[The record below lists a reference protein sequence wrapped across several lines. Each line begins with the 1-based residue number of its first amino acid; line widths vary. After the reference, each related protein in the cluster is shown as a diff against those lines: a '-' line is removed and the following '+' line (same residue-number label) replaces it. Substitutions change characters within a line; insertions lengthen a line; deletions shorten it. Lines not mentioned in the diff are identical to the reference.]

1 MGANLNRLMQS
12 YGVYTPTVSPYSG
25 VDTPDALKAGA
36 TAGERGTYQGSL
48 ADYAAQ
54 QDAFKGYERDYR
66 NRIATTDLYTNP
78 GPASTFLS
86 TPNYSGIRGMRANL
100 SDTTSADTTDYTNPN
115 FDSMINDAYRSL
127 GRVGIG
133 TDTGNI
139 DQTGYDYWMNQLRT
153 GAIAPRDFKNQF
165 KIATN
170 DYIRQKPD
178 DDYTK
183 YVQGYLG
190 ILPAA
195 TLPVL
200 STPGGDTSLGLGGNT
215 GMGGEGP
222 GANPVGYDG
231 DGKETAGDLSNING
245 GAIGRGIGAL
255 LGGAVAGPLGALL
268 GSFGGSRLG
277 GMLSGSAGAA
287 QASSSNLA
295 KAAEDQESDFA
306 AAAALD
312 TSPGNALG
320 GDIAASGPGDFSGA
334 MGDLAA
340 MARGG
345 PVSSPTSMEEAL
357 LRDRSRHEFSDPR
370 FEEIY
375 GKYFYADGGPVGG
388 TFIPNPRSAL
398 QKVLKYE
405 GLLPGFF
412 GRGPDIVSPGDTPP
426 PSLPPPPSPPPS
438 LPPSF
443 IPDPLSFLQK
453 ALKYEGLLPGF
464 FGRGPNIASPSDS
477 SAAERGASLGSSGDV
492 PSSIGNPDDLMSLVY
507 NPGNMPRVTG
517 GGENDRARRRTFLGV
532 TPPMYTGAPRVLD
545 SSSAAESSVG
555 NPDDLM
561 FLEDQRGNLS
571 RDTGTVYPNDPEV
584 AIGQGPAGRVP
595 APATAPPT
603 YEAQRDDLYRRYL
616 GPQPASPEMLAA
628 RQTAREAQ
636 ANFVKMLNDQSSGET
651 GPSEAEKY
659 FRLASAFLSPT
670 KTGKGAFG
678 ESVALASRELADFE
692 KSTTNSKNAAQ
703 AAKLQRMLKA
713 NEITW
718 QVAKEELASIR
729 AQEEGSRKD
738 TLAIKLEELRDRRD
752 QNDPKTELHRQL
764 IGMGLVRG
772 TDEYKKEYARRT
784 ALADEAAAL
793 KQAKAQQDLDSL
805 TPIEQRDLLK
815 SEEGFVQFENTLKKL
830 REALDIND
838 QTFATGSYF
847 GKSENFIKTQLGS
860 NDQTAINTA
869 RQAILLQLVAVGK
882 LKSTFPG
889 AISDKET
896 AILSKLQ
903 GIDSATLEGRKR
915 IISDALLDLEELKI
929 EMMKHINDV
938 RSGRYRTYNRNQG
951 QTANE

>member
-12 YGVYTPTVSPYSG
+12 YGVYTPTMSPYTG

-345 PVSSPTSMEEAL
+345 PVNSPTSMEEAL
-357 LRDRSRHEFSDPR
+357 LSDRSRHEFSDPR
-370 FEEIY
+370 FEELY
-375 GKYFYADGGPVGG
+375 GKYFYADGGGVGG
-388 TFIPNPRSAL
+388 GVANPTDGGSVENRRAYPG
-398 QKVLKYE
+398 VLPMYT
-405 GLLPGFF
+405 GAPRVL
-412 GRGPDIVSPGDTPP
+412 
-426 PSLPPPPSPPPS
+426 
-438 LPPSF
+438 
-443 IPDPLSFLQK
+443 
-453 ALKYEGLLPGF
+453 
-464 FGRGPNIASPSDS
+464 DS
-477 SAAERGASLGSSGDV
+477 SAAERGASLGSSGDF
-492 PSSIGNPDDLMSLVY
+492 SLSAGDPDALMSLVY
-507 NPGNMPRVTG
+507 SPSNLPQVT
-517 GGENDRARRRTFLGV
+517 EA
-532 TPPMYTGAPRVLD
+532 
-545 SSSAAESSVG
+545 
-555 NPDDLM
+555 
-561 FLEDQRGNLS
+561 
-571 RDTGTVYPNDPEV
+571 VYPNAPEV
-584 AIGQGPAGRVP
+584 DIGQGPAGRVP
-595 APATAPPT
+595 GAAPVATTPASTAPPAGAT
-603 YEAQRDDLYRRYL
+603 QSAPSVLDAIKRN
-616 GPQPASPEMLAA
+616 
-628 RQTAREAQ
+628 REAID
-636 ANFVKMLNDQSSGET
+636 AYRKGLAEQSSSET
-651 GPSEAEKY
+651 DPNAAEKW
-659 FRLASAFLSPT
+659 FRLAAAFLAPT

-678 ESVALASRELADFE
+678 EAIG
-692 KSTTNSKNAAQ
+692 NAAG
-703 AAKLQRMLKA
+703 
-713 NEITW
+713 
-718 QVAKEELASIR
+718 V
-729 AQEEGSRKD
+729 
-738 TLAIKLEELRDRRD
+738 
-752 QNDPKTELHRQL
+752 
-764 IGMGLVRG
+764 MGN
-772 TDEYKKEYARRT
+772 
-784 ALADEAAAL
+784 
-793 KQAKAQQDLDSL
+793 
-805 TPIEQRDLLK
+805 IEK
-815 SEEGFVQFENTLKKL
+815 ENTLRKTAEKNKRDEMGLKGLALDYKLTSDEVLAL
-830 REALDIND
+830 REDEKERNKALLAIRLKGMESPNRGVEASDINILLNGD
-838 QTFATGSYF
+838 PSSREYAAAY
-847 GKSENFIKTQLGS
+847 
-860 NDQTAINTA
+860 A
-869 RQAILLQLVAVGK
+869 RQGASRVMSDGTEVRPNMNWAEVPTFK
-882 LKSTFPG
+882 LKSDSAGGENNYGSPTIVPAPKPIPAAVVKGMTENISAITQIDQTLQELENTQGSGVGFVEGNLPG
-889 AISDKET
+889 AIAD
-896 AILSKLQ
+896 
-903 GIDSATLEGRKR
+903 R
-915 IISDALLDLEELKI
+915 INSRGVRLRAMIADIGSMKI
-929 EMMKHINDV
+929 HD
-938 RSGRYRTYNRNQG
+938 RSGAAVTAAEFPRLRPFIPSPSDSPETIRTKLEQFRDQYFNELHNQRNAWSVKSG
-951 QTANE
+951 YKPVYAVDDILKKNEPRPESDNIITFGSDGKRKPK

>member
-12 YGVYTPTVSPYSG
+12 YGVYTPTMSPYSG

-133 TDTGNI
+133 TDTSNI
-139 DQTGYDYWMNQLRT
+139 DQAGYDYWKGQLQA

-165 KIATN
+165 KIKTN
-170 DYIRQKPD
+170 ADIREKPD

-183 YVQGYLG
+183 YIQGYLG
-190 ILPAA
+190 ILPAT

-200 STPGGDTSLGLGGNT
+200 PTPGGDTTPGPGGDT

-222 GANPVGYDG
+222 ASPKGSVSDQLDSAG
-231 DGKETAGDLSNING
+231 DAKDTAGDLRGTLAS
-245 GAIGRGIGAL
+245 IGDW
-255 LGGAVAGPLGALL
+255 
-268 GSFGGSRLG
+268 FGGLFG
-277 GMLSGSAGAA
+277 GSAGAA
-287 QASSSNLA
+287 QGAAQDASS
-295 KAAEDQESDFA
+295 
-306 AAAALD
+306 
-312 TSPGNALG
+312 GY
-320 GDIAASGPGDFSGA
+320 
-334 MGDLAA
+334 MY
-340 MARGG
+340 ARGG
-345 PVSSPTSMEEAL
+345 PVNSPTSMEEAL
-357 LRDRSRHEFSDPR
+357 LNDRSRHEFSDPR
-370 FEEIY
+370 FEELY
-375 GKYFYADGGPVGG
+375 GKYFYASGGGVEERRRAAGEPQLRSLVLPQPVVGFPDNNPGNVQDVGG
-388 TFIPNPRSAL
+388 LVSGVRDGIGAL
-398 QKVLKYE
+398 INFP
-405 GLLPGFF
+405 GLLPEFF
-412 GRGPDIVSPGDTPP
+412 GRGPAIAPP
-426 PSLPPPPSPPPS
+426 QVL
-438 LPPSF
+438 
-443 IPDPLSFLQK
+443 
-453 ALKYEGLLPGF
+453 
-464 FGRGPNIASPSDS
+464 DS
-477 SAAERGASLGSSGDV
+477 SAAERGASLGSSGDF
-492 PSSIGNPDDLMSLVY
+492 SLSAGDPDALMS
-507 NPGNMPRVTG
+507 
-517 GGENDRARRRTFLGV
+517 
-532 TPPMYTGAPRVLD
+532 
-545 SSSAAESSVG
+545 
-555 NPDDLM
+555 
-561 FLEDQRGNLS
+561 LEDQRGNLP
-571 RDTGTVYPNDPEV
+571 RDTGTVAPNAPEV

-595 APATAPPT
+595 APATATPT
-603 YEAQRDDLYRRYL
+603 YDAQRDDLFRRYL

-772 TDEYKKEYARRT
+772 TDEYKKEYDRRT

-793 KQAKAQQDLDSL
+793 KQAQAVLNYNSL
-805 TPIEQRDLLK
+805 NSTEQKNLFATQSGLTGSR
-815 SEEGFVQFENTLKKL
+815 EARKKL

-838 QTFATGSYF
+838 QTLAIGSFF
-847 GKSENFIKTQLGS
+847 GRTENDIKRQLGS
-860 NDQTAINTA
+860 TDPLVVNSA
-869 RQAILLQLVAVGK
+869 RQAILLSLVALGK

-889 AISDKET
+889 AISDKES
-896 AILSKLQ
+896 AIMLKLQ
-903 GIDSATLEGRKR
+903 GLNAASLTERRDILAS
-915 IISDALLDLEELKI
+915 ALLDLEELEKAQ
-929 EMMKHINDV
+929 EEHISDIKA
-938 RSGRYRTYNRNQG
+938 RKFRTYDPQSPSAG
-951 QTANE
+951 AAP